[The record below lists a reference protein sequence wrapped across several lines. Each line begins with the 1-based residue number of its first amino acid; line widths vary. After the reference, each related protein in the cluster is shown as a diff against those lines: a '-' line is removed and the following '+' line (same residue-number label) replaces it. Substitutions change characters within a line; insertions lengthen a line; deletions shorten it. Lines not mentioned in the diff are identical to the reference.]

1 MLMPDVTAILNDPE
15 VGGGVAF
22 QVRRVENERS
32 LGSVIRHETV
42 YDCIGNI
49 QPEELSVL
57 ASTTEDQLS
66 ESIVIWSTFAFN
78 VGINTGGDS
87 FMGEDEVLWDGK
99 VWRVTRVENWKD
111 WGFTVAHAMCTD
123 EIPEDSD
130 DEEPDDKPEEPE
142 EPTNEG

>member
-32 LGSVIRHETV
+32 LGRVIKHETL

-49 QPEELSVL
+49 QPEEKSVL

-66 ESIVIWSTFAFN
+66 ESIIIRSTFVFM
-78 VGINTGGDS
+78 VGDNNGGDS
-87 FMGEDEVLWDGK
+87 FIGEDEVLWDGR
-99 VWRVTRVENWKD
+99 VWRVTRIENWKD
-111 WGFTVAHAMCTD
+111 WGFTVAHATKVMD
-123 EIPEDSD
+123 IV
-130 DEEPDDKPEEPE
+130 EESTGGE
-142 EPTNEG
+142 